1 MMQESQSDSEDRTR
15 DKAEDSP
22 LLTEEDTS
30 SEETR
35 KLTLKTTTQPQ
46 VIVHCKCG
54 ALYMY
59 RYVHV
64 YVHCSCEGSNSHG
77 SCGYCSVP
85 GKCSLPGK
93 HPCTAFQGATVAA
106 SVQILIQGKRSCR
119 PKSRVMFKCPWALI
133 RDTTVIN

>member
-1 MMQESQSDSEDRTR
+1 MQESQSDSEDRTR

-46 VIVHCKCG
+46 VIIYCKCG

-59 RYVHV
+59 MYV

-77 SCGYCSVP
+77 SYGYCSV
-85 GKCSLPGK
+85 PGK
-93 HPCTAFQGATVAA
+93 HPCTAFQGTTVAA
-106 SVQILIQGKRSCR
+106 SVQILIQGKRSCG

>member
-1 MMQESQSDSEDRTR
+1 MQESQSDSEDRTR

-30 SEETR
+30 SEETK

-59 RYVHV
+59 VHV
-64 YVHCSCEGSNSHG
+64 YVHCSCDGSNFRG
-77 SCGYCSVP
+77 FCRYCSVL
-85 GKCSLPGK
+85 GKRPLPGK
-93 HPCTAFQGATVAA
+93 HPCTAFQGAAVAA
-106 SVQILIQGKRSCR
+106 SIQTYGILIQGKHPCG
-119 PKSRVMFKCPWALI
+119 PKLRVIFKCPWALI
-133 RDTTVIN
+133 QDTIVIN